1 MRSSNRSNR
10 NHLVIFLFL
19 YFLIRF
25 SMSENQQQAN
35 AQLIPLPPPNLEP
48 KTTHSPLE
56 PGHQAKNDSNSS
68 PIIEFLT
75 TSLIEGKNVL
85 KVKITDKSDLRY
97 TEVKYVQNGNVVT
110 QGLVRDPN
118 NVYKALIDSRSPS
131 AVIMINA
138 VDINGQRASVVKVLN
153 VNSFPNNIL
162 GQISNLFFEVGKI
175 IVSIF
180 APTTKH

>member
-1 MRSSNRSNR
+1 
-10 NHLVIFLFL
+10 
-19 YFLIRF
+19 
-25 SMSENQQQAN
+25 MSENQQQAN
-35 AQLIPLPPPNLEP
+35 AQLIPIPPPSLEA
-48 KTTHSPLE
+48 KTTHSTLE
-56 PGHQAKNDSNSS
+56 PIQAKNDSNGS

-85 KVKITDKSDLRY
+85 KVKIADKSDLRY
-97 TEVKYVQNGNVVT
+97 AEIKYVQNGNVVT

-131 AVIMINA
+131 AVIIINA
-138 VDINGQRASVVKVLN
+138 VDINGQRASAVKELN
-153 VNSFPNNIL
+153 VTSFPNNIL

-180 APTTKH
+180 TPTKH

>member
-1 MRSSNRSNR
+1 MRSSNRFNR
-10 NHLVIFLFL
+10 NNLVIFLFL

-35 AQLIPLPPPNLEP
+35 AQLIPLPPPSLEP

-56 PGHQAKNDSNSS
+56 PNHQATNDSISS

-75 TSLIEGKNVL
+75 TSLIDGKNVL

-97 TEVKYVQNGNVVT
+97 AEIKYVQNGNVVT

-131 AVIMINA
+131 AVIIINA

-153 VNSFPNNIL
+153 VTSFPNNIL
-162 GQISNLFFEVGKI
+162 GQISNLFFEVGKT

-180 APTTKH
+180 APITKH